1 MSDIKAIII
10 EGVNKKE
17 GKLMK
22 VFINPGH
29 HPGVDSGAVN
39 KYHDIKEANVVR
51 SIGDMIEK
59 YLVAAGIAVVSL
71 QSDNL
76 AGENPYYPNVCGLAN
91 NSKADLFISLHCNS
105 SVNKKARGTETLV
118 YSLGSSSEKA
128 ARLMLKQLVSSLG
141 TVDRGVKERPDLIVL
156 KRTVMPA
163 VLLEIAFI
171 SNNEE
176 AELLVNKQHEIARA
190 IARGITD
197 YFSVEE

>member
-51 SIGDMIEK
+51 SIGYMIEK

-105 SVNKKARGTETLV
+105 SVNKKAR
-118 YSLGSSSEKA
+118 
-128 ARLMLKQLVSSLG
+128 
-141 TVDRGVKERPDLIVL
+141 
-156 KRTVMPA
+156 
-163 VLLEIAFI
+163 
-171 SNNEE
+171 
-176 AELLVNKQHEIARA
+176 
-190 IARGITD
+190 
-197 YFSVEE
+197 